1 MERSPAVRYPWT
13 AAIAAIAVWI
23 ARASARVF
31 AAPGSA
37 LVAAL
42 LLITSFTFTRLL
54 HESLHSHIF
63 DFGNEALR
71 AVQAWENHGFFSMG
85 GMYPW
90 GRQYHDAD
98 HFPETIYRSKTPL
111 ALLPLWLGYRLFGS
125 ASFHLFK
132 LYWSLAVV
140 LLVGL
145 LLGALATACFASR
158 SRGDRQV
165 VFLAAY
171 SITITNEALL
181 RYCLIDEPQT
191 LGLVLHLLALVLL
204 LHWLRG
210 KATAAGLRWV
220 GLASFFSSWTY
231 PILGGINAV
240 VALAL
245 RGLRPDRRLRRGLK
259 VIGLTAL
266 LGPLLYFGQR
276 AIVSAMFRSRLSGQR
291 LPTRMGFTNSIDE
304 HHGVLDA
311 LHFLFWQKS
320 GQSMADS
327 RVVLS
332 HGIEHAAVWVI
343 GMGLFVLCLA
353 RIRGDRQI
361 LLILAAA
368 QLWLFIPLF
377 NQTVSVHPWI
387 YGVLFAPSVVLGWVG
402 APVTLLPRGPGDRFA
417 PCLLIGL
424 AVLIWAIQLRF
435 FLVNYL
441 S

>member
-1 MERSPAVRYPWT
+1 MTQRFFRTWRAKG
-13 AAIAAIAVWI
+13 AAIPGWITSLPARAAAI
-23 ARASARVF
+23 
-31 AAPGSA
+31 PCSA
-37 LVAAL
+37 LVFAL
-42 LLITSFTFTRLL
+42 LVITYFTFTRLL
-54 HESLHSHIF
+54 HENLHSHIF

-111 ALLPLWLGYRLFGS
+111 ALLPLWLGYRLFGA

-132 LYWSLAVV
+132 LYWSLTVV

-145 LLGALATACFASR
+145 LLATIATACFASR
-158 SRGDRQV
+158 RRGDRQV

-181 RYCLIDEPQT
+181 RYCLIDEPQV
-191 LGLVLHLLALVLL
+191 LGLFLHLLSLVLL
-204 LHWLRG
+204 LRWLRG

-220 GLASFFSSWTY
+220 GGASLLSAWTY
-231 PILGGINAV
+231 PMLGGINAL

-245 RGLRPDRRLRRGLK
+245 RGLRPDRRLRRGLR
-259 VIGLTAL
+259 VLGLTGL

-276 AIVSAMFRSRLSGQR
+276 VLVSAMFPSRLVGQR
-291 LPTRMGFTNSIDE
+291 LPTRMGFTSSIDQ
-304 HHGVLDA
+304 HRGVFDA

-320 GQSMADS
+320 GETMADS
-327 RVVLS
+327 RVALP
-332 HGIEHAAVWVI
+332 HGIEHAAVWVL
-343 GMGLFVLCLA
+343 GMVLFALCLA
-353 RIRGDRQI
+353 RVRGNRQI

-377 NQTVSVHPWI
+377 NQTMSVHPWI
-387 YGVLFAPSVVLGWVG
+387 YGVLFVPSVVLGWVG
-402 APVTLLPRGPGDRFA
+402 GPMTLLHRGPDDRFA
-417 PCLLIGL
+417 PCVLMGL

-435 FLVNYL
+435 FLVSYL
-441 S
+441 G

>member
-1 MERSPAVRYPWT
+1 MERSPKVWCVKAT
-13 AAIAAIAVWI
+13 AIAGWI
-23 ARASARVF
+23 ASLPVRV
-31 AAPGSA
+31 AATPGSA
-37 LVAAL
+37 LVVAL
-42 LLITSFTFTRLL
+42 LVITYFTFTRLL
-54 HESLHSHIF
+54 HEGLHSHIF
-63 DFGNEALR
+63 DFGNESLR
-71 AVQAWENHGFFSMG
+71 AVQAWENHGFLSMG

-132 LYWSLAVV
+132 LYWSLTVV

-145 LLGALATACFASR
+145 LLAAIATACFASR
-158 SRGDRQV
+158 RRGDRQV
-165 VFLAAY
+165 VFLATY

-181 RYCLIDEPQT
+181 RYFLIDEPQV
-191 LGLVLHLLALVLL
+191 LGLFLHLLSLVLL
-204 LHWLRG
+204 LSWLRG
-210 KATAAGLRWV
+210 TATAGRLRWV
-220 GLASFFSSWTY
+220 GCASFLSSWTY
-231 PILGGINAV
+231 PILGGINAL

-245 RGLRPDRRLRRGLK
+245 RGLRPDRRLRRGLL
-259 VIGLTAL
+259 VIGLTGL
-266 LGPLLYFGQR
+266 LGPVLYFSQR
-276 AIVSAMFRSRLSGQR
+276 AIVSAMFPSRLVGQR
-291 LPTRMGFTNSIDE
+291 LPTRMGFTSSIDH
-304 HHGVLDA
+304 HHGVFDA

-320 GQSMADS
+320 GQSMAES

-343 GMGLFVLCLA
+343 GMVLFTLCLA
-353 RIRGDRQI
+353 RVRGDRQI

-377 NQTVSVHPWI
+377 NQTMSMHPWI

-402 APVTLLPRGPGDRFA
+402 APVTLLHQGPDDRLV
-417 PCLLIGL
+417 PCVLMGL
-424 AVLIWAIQLRF
+424 AVLVWAIQLRF